1 MFLRMNQVA
10 IAATLFLSSQN
21 AGTLQVGDDTHGGTL
36 GNSDPVGDVSHAGCR
51 ILSAKQI
58 KVCAWLLRKF
68 QAGAGSVMASS
79 PQVMHFKKL
88 KA

>member
-1 MFLRMNQVA
+1 MFLRMNYVT
-10 IAATLFLSSQN
+10 IATTFFLSSQN
-21 AGTLQVGDDTHGGTL
+21 TGILEVGDDAHGGTL